1 MAPDQSAQGR
11 TPPRYRVGVAGWS
24 YPDWEGIVYPPGKI
38 DQLAYVAQYFDTIE
52 INTTFYH
59 PAPAKNIDS
68 WLRRVE
74 RFPDFRFTV
83 KLWQRF
89 THDPTP
95 FGREE
100 IDAVLQAL
108 RTIASEGRLGA
119 LLMQFPYSFKNRGDA
134 RERLA
139 RILEAFAGFPAVVEV
154 RHTSLN
160 VPGFYEFLRER
171 GAGFCNI
178 DQPQISRSIAPTTI
192 ATSQV
197 GYVRLH
203 GRNYK
208 EWFSENADRTT
219 RYNYYYSKEELAEWV
234 DRIVVIGRHSADV
247 YIIANNHYRGQA
259 PANGLRLKS
268 LLNGAPVEAPSALV
282 EAFPDLHDVV
292 KQES

>member
-1 MAPDQSAQGR
+1 MAPDQSAQGQR
-11 TPPRYRVGVAGWS
+11 PPRYRVGVAGWS

-100 IDAVLQAL
+100 IDAVLPAL

-134 RERLA
+134 RARLA
-139 RILEAFAGFPAVVEV
+139 RILDAFAGFPAVVEV
-154 RHTSLN
+154 RHASLN
-160 VPGFYEFLRER
+160 VPGFYDFLRER

-178 DQPQISRSIAPTTI
+178 DQPQVSRSIAPTTI
-192 ATSQV
+192 ATSKV

-203 GRNYK
+203 GRNEK

-234 DRIVVIGRHSADV
+234 DRIVVIGRNSADV
-247 YIIANNHYRGQA
+247 YVIANNHYRGQA

-268 LLNGAPVEAPSALV
+268 LLNGAPVEAPSTLV
-282 EAFPDLHDVV
+282 EAFPDLREVV
-292 KQES
+292 KQE